1 MQYHI
6 LYRVLVYA
14 PSSTLPGSS
23 SVLFP
28 KNLNV
33 LGFLLDHT
41 AIIMLI
47 IAAINVVINVGSIII
62 PYAAIVGQIML
73 AIHIAIVEM
82 LLVSMMYHILCFFGL
97 GSVGFE
103 PTFIIKK

>member
-1 MQYHI
+1 MQFHI
-6 LYRVLVYA
+6 LYGVLVYA

-41 AIIMLI
+41 AMIMLI

-82 LLVSMMYHILCFFGL
+82 LLVSIMYHILSFFVFFLDG
-97 GSVGFE
+97 VV
-103 PTFIIKK
+103 